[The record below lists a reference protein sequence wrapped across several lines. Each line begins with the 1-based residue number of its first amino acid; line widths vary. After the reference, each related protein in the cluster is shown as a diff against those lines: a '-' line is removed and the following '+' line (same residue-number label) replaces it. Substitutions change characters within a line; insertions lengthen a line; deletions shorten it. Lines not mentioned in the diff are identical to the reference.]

1 MCNGG
6 GGGNGDGHL
15 IPRDKLP
22 EAEARVFW
30 RQIVQGVEYMHSQG
44 IVHRD
49 LKLENIMLDR
59 NRNVVIIGSLPFFS
73 SSTTLL
79 TANIKLIN
87 HEHVAIYMM

>member
-1 MCNGG
+1 VVVVVVVVN
-6 GGGNGDGHL
+6 L
-15 IPRDKLP
+15 IRDKLP
-22 EAEARVFW
+22 ETEARVFW

-79 TANIKLIN
+79 TVML
-87 HEHVAIYMM
+87 